1 MHVLKFK
8 SKYSITLYQYSFS
21 TFNFEQVFASRVR
34 KTSRNVLKTI
44 LQGLFHS
51 AIYHCTQLRKI
62 TITLSSYYDMNI
74 LLTYVSQ
81 ANNHRFVPL
90 FDLLYH
96 CYFPQRSNPFSC
108 VKTKTYLNH

>member
-44 LQGLFHS
+44 FQGLFHS
-51 AIYHCTQLRKI
+51 AIYHCTQLR
-62 TITLSSYYDMNI
+62 
-74 LLTYVSQ
+74 
-81 ANNHRFVPL
+81 
-90 FDLLYH
+90 
-96 CYFPQRSNPFSC
+96 
-108 VKTKTYLNH
+108 